1 MADLII
7 VDDEETLLRSLQLE
21 LKRLG
26 HSCHA
31 FETAEQAM
39 HHLSLRSTGAS
50 EPFFMFIILALKS
63 SNMPQMNKN
72 PTTSPKSPGA
82 NYQ

>member
-7 VDDEETLLRSLQLE
+7 VDDEQSLLHSLQLE

-31 FETAEQAM
+31 FETAEQSTRHEGLAQGARCGIVYDVADRRGT
-39 HHLSLRSTGAS
+39 HLA
-50 EPFFMFIILALKS
+50 
-63 SNMPQMNKN
+63 KN
-72 PTTSPKSPGA
+72 
-82 NYQ
+82 